1 MGILNQQLFIGD
13 KIIANDI
20 TTNRSARSVTKRN
33 GFYLNHMYP
42 DNRAR
47 WTGQSLIVGSDETK
61 MYPTWVAAREEQR
74 GTEQELLEAAK
85 KIVAETIAQSETAAQ
100 LG

>member
-33 GFYLNHMYP
+33 GFYLNHMY
-42 DNRAR
+42 
-47 WTGQSLIVGSDETK
+47 QILKYFVSLLH
-61 MYPTWVAAREEQR
+61 EEQLDVK
-74 GTEQELLEAAK
+74 G
-85 KIVAETIAQSETAAQ
+85 
-100 LG
+100 